1 MSGRGRGRP
10 QITKREYWTRV
21 LWLEA
26 LVEEEEAAMRWQG
39 RKPVKALARAAIR
52 LDMSYR
58 SARRLLSPTGG
69 HIPGSIDWSTTPLGA
84 ALRKLRDEVSSS
96 GGSTFFR
103 DFDFLATD
111 SCGSD

>member
-69 HIPGSIDWSTTPLGA
+69 TSQGRSTGRRPRSGPPTQA
-84 ALRKLRDEVSSS
+84 ARRGQQQRWLDIFSRFR
-96 GGSTFFR
+96 FF
-103 DFDFLATD
+103 
-111 SCGSD
+111 GH